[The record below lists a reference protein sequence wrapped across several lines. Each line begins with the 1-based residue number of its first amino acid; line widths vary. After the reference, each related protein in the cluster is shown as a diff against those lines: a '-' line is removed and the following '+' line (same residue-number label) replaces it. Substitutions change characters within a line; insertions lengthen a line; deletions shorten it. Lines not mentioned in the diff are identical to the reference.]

1 MDPSLPRVL
10 VRSDSQGTSLGEGTV
25 DPHDRRLWPALLST
39 LLDGQG
45 HRVAVRN
52 ASSAGLTIAQALDGF
67 RSDPLVRGPMVAAD
81 VVVLG
86 LGINDWWPLARPR
99 WVADRMDRARP
110 LILRRALRRAYRK
123 MRPRLLVWTRG
134 GFRPTPPGQARE
146 HLTQLVTELQG
157 AGRGVLLVTPF
168 PVRSPKNPHL
178 DGNTW
183 EACDTV
189 VAVGEA
195 TGAPVVDCRT
205 LFQPIEWETISIDHI
220 HVNEAG
226 QKVIAEAV
234 AEALLLHDLLR
245 PTDRPADG
253 FTAPSET
260 EVMWRSPDPAPA
272 GVTAT
277 GAPID
282 IHEELRQVQHD
293 PLVREAYDAARSVV
307 LGLPD
312 RRLTAWDAERL
323 VELVDVISRRTRLVL
338 MAPGRRRSD
347 VERAVED
354 VPDQATA
361 IEVFTDPTEA
371 LAAARVASSA
381 GRG

>member
-1 MDPSLPRVL
+1 MDPAPTRVL

-25 DPHDRRLWPALLST
+25 DPHDPRLWPALLAG
-39 LLDGQG
+39 LLDRQG
-45 HRVAVRN
+45 HRAEVRN
-52 ASSAGLTIAQALDGF
+52 VSSAGLTIAQALEGF
-67 RSDPLVRGPMVAAD
+67 RSDPLVRAPMVAAD

-110 LILRRALRRAYRK
+110 LIVRRALRRAYRK
-123 MRPRLLVWTRG
+123 LRPRLLVWTRG
-134 GFRPTPPGQARE
+134 GFRPTPPGQARQ
-146 HLTQLVTELQG
+146 HLTQLVTELQA

-189 VAVGEA
+189 VAVAQA
-195 TGAPVVDCRT
+195 TGVPVVDCRT

-226 QKVIAEAV
+226 QQVIADAA
-234 AEALLLHDLLR
+234 AEALVAHDLLR
-245 PTDRPADG
+245 PTDRPAVG
-253 FTAPSET
+253 FAVPEP
-260 EVMWRSPDPAPA
+260 VDVLWRAADPAPGEATAA
-272 GVTAT
+272 G
-277 GAPID
+277 GPID

-307 LGLPD
+307 VGLPD
-312 RRLTAWDAERL
+312 RRLTAWDEERL
-323 VELVDVISRRTRLVL
+323 VELVDVIGRRSRLVL
-338 MAPGRRRSD
+338 LAPGRRRSA

-361 IEVFTDPTEA
+361 VEVFTDPAEA
-371 LAAARVASSA
+371 LTRASA
-381 GRG
+381 PADPA